1 MYCLEQGTIWSH
13 GVVSGKMDGFGQC
26 RFSMITDPFPSQVVR
41 FTSNFME
48 SLRLVKN
55 SDLTSFGP
63 FVYED
68 NP

>member
-1 MYCLEQGTIWSH
+1 
-13 GVVSGKMDGFGQC
+13 
-26 RFSMITDPFPSQVVR
+26 MITDPFPSQVVR
-41 FTSNFME
+41 FTSNFMDFME

-63 FVYED
+63 FVYEG